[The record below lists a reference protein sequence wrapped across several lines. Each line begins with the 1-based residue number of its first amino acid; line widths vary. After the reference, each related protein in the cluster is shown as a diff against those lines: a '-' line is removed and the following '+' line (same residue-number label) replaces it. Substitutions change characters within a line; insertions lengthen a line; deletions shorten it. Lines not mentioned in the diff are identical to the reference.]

1 MTRAV
6 YALMASV
13 LFGALLVAT
22 AGFESLLLDRDV
34 IGEPDAGPFL
44 GPAMGGAALLV
55 VLLALMRS
63 AALADARDGG
73 APEVRGTFP
82 AQPLHDARP
91 ARRGPRPGDE
101 GGGVP
106 GPRPAPPSPWPA
118 VVSAAAA
125 VWAVMLLVG
134 SVGYAV
140 VRGEAVWLVLFA
152 ARYAL
157 SPFVLGAV
165 VCAALVVLGTLLL
178 SRAEPAR

>member
-1 MTRAV
+1 M
-6 YALMASV
+6 
-13 LFGALLVAT
+13 
-22 AGFESLLLDRDV
+22 
-34 IGEPDAGPFL
+34 
-44 GPAMGGAALLV
+44 
-55 VLLALMRS
+55 
-63 AALADARDGG
+63 
-73 APEVRGTFP
+73 
-82 AQPLHDARP
+82 
-91 ARRGPRPGDE
+91 PRKI
-101 GGGVP
+101 
-106 GPRPAPPSPWPA
+106 RA

-140 VRGEAVWLVLFA
+140 VRGEVVWLVLFA